1 MKKYSSLHKIG
12 VLKICLF
19 FLLIHYHSVAQVG
32 IATTTPLS
40 TFEVNGS
47 NGQTITTTTSDLNL
61 DATHSIIICNNGA
74 VVRTI
79 TLPNSV
85 GVKGRIYS
93 IKRSE
98 NSTENVSIIT
108 TASQL
113 IDDKLNFILSQAKET
128 VNVISDGI
136 NWKIIGRYAP
146 QLPVGELS
154 YFNTTGSLISINSST
169 TDGSS
174 NMFLCNPVTT
184 ISSNSVNFNSTEN
197 GRLQYTG
204 TTKQSFRITA
214 TVSAMANSNGVYLY
228 EFRKS
233 NTSFLPT
240 SRVIEKLILAEEKT
254 TSIPVFVTLEPNDF
268 IELWVGKIDGTGS
281 VTIKSLNLF
290 ASGI

>member
-1 MKKYSSLHKIG
+1 MKKYSSLY
-12 VLKICLF
+12 LICIF
-19 FLLIHYHSVAQVG
+19 FLLIHSHSVAQVG

-93 IKRSE
+93 IKRNES
-98 NSTENVSIIT
+98 STENIIITT

-113 IDDKLNFILSQAKET
+113 IDDKLNFVLFQSTET
-128 VNVISDGI
+128 VSVISDGI
-136 NWKIIGRYAP
+136 NWKVIGRYTP

-154 YFNTTGSLISINSST
+154 YFSTTGSLITINLTT

-174 NMFLCNPVTT
+174 NMFLCNPPTT
-184 ISSNSVNFNSTEN
+184 ISANSVNFNSLEN

-214 TVSAMANSNGVYLY
+214 TVSTMTNSNGVYLY

-240 SRVIEKLILAEEKT
+240 SRVIEKLTLAEEKT